1 MAKRNFGVSMCGRI
15 VHTRRGR
22 RKPYCKNCIHG
33 LLTENGKEI
42 YCKKRKRFKSVN
54 QVKKPSCLVAR

>member
-1 MAKRNFGVSMCGRI
+1 MCGRI

-54 QVKKPSCLVAR
+54 QVKKPSCLETR